1 MKSINEIIHPAFN
14 DEEQYWCKYRHTY
27 EGGKEFVLRYLERLS
42 TRESTV
48 DFDRRVKLTYAPS
61 FAKAAINE
69 IKNVIFNRLRDVV
82 RESNSTTYVKCCNGE
97 AKGVDN
103 AGSTM
108 DYFIGQYVIP
118 ELLTMRKVGVYV
130 DMPAVVPKTLAEV
143 TDQHPYLYLY
153 KAESIRSWAYTEA
166 SVAKDFESVLLYED
180 QLEFDSDKKL
190 ATGKISRYRHVYLNG
205 KGGVNVEFYD
215 EDGKHIDKRGNP
227 SDIIYV
233 LDIPEV
239 PFVVFE
245 ISDSLLKDVADY
257 QIALLNM
264 ESADISYAISSNFPL
279 YVEQFDDNINST
291 DQMPTYS
298 EEDDEEI
305 TDVKITEAKDE
316 VAKIGTTYGRRYP
329 KSSNQPAF
337 IHPSAEPLKA
347 AMEKEKQIKK
357 DIKLLINLAVND
369 LTDKMVSAESKAVDE
384 SGKQTGLACIAYV
397 LENCELKLANYWA
410 NYESIKDG
418 GTRVVYPK
426 DYELKSDEQR
436 RKDCTDLL
444 ELLEKVPSNTFK
456 KEILKRVVA
465 IILYNKVN
473 QTILGKIENE
483 IDKSA
488 ALITPVDL
496 IIKCKEAG
504 LVDDKTASESLGFA
518 VGLVEKAK
526 KDHAETLARIQEAQ
540 GGAGGQ
546 ARGVLETQMGQQS
559 SSTEKKGKPKR
570 GESK

>member
-1 MKSINEIIHPAFN
+1 MNVSEIIHPAFT

-27 EGGKEFVLRYLERLS
+27 EGGKDFVYRYLEKLS
-42 TRESTV
+42 TRESEA
-48 DFDRRVKLTYAPS
+48 DFSRRVKLTYSPS

-69 IKNVIFNRLRDVV
+69 IKNVIFNRLRDVI
-82 RESNSTTYVKCCNGE
+82 RESISPTYSKCCNGE
-97 AKGVDN
+97 MKGVDN

-130 DMPAVVPKTLAEV
+130 DMPSEVPKTLAGV
-143 TDQHPYLYLY
+143 KDQHPYLYLY
-153 KAESIRSWAYTEA
+153 KAESIRSWSYTEA
-166 SVAKDFESVLLYED
+166 SVAKDFESVLLFED

-190 ATGKISRYRHVYLNG
+190 ATGKISRFRHVYLNG
-205 KGGVNVEFYD
+205 EGGVNVEFYD
-215 EDGKHIDKRGNP
+215 EDGRHIDKNGNP
-227 SDIIYV
+227 SEIIYK
-233 LDIPEV
+233 LSIPEV

-279 YVEQFDDNINST
+279 YVEQFDDNINSV
-291 DQMPTYS
+291 DSMPNYT
-298 EEDDEEI
+298 EETDEEI
-305 TDVKITEAKDE
+305 TDEKVTEARDE

-329 KSSNQPAF
+329 KNSNQPAF

-410 NYESIKDG
+410 NYESLKDNQ
-418 GTRVVYPK
+418 TRVVYPK

-436 RKDCTDLL
+436 HKDCDQLL
-444 ELLEKVPSNTFK
+444 TLLEKVPSNTFK
-456 KEILKRVVA
+456 KEILKRVSSV
-465 IILYNKVN
+465 IFYNKVS
-473 QTILGKIENE
+473 QTVIDKIHNE
-483 IDKSA
+483 IDKAS
-488 ALITPVDL
+488 ALITPVEL
-496 IIKCKEAG
+496 VIKCKDAG
-504 LVDDKTASESLGFA
+504 LVDDKTASECLGFA
-518 VGLVEKAK
+518 EGLVEKAK

-540 GGAGGQ
+540 GGQGGQ
-546 ARGVLETQMGQQS
+546 ARGVPQTQMGQRS

-570 GESK
+570 GEAK